1 MILDETQIFVYT
13 AETEFERNRKK
24 LRQRFLFLMPLNL
37 FLSLNNQ
44 KMKNLLILA
53 KNLNTILPKQNHFF
67 THKTVILDETPFF
80 GYTTENKFTQ
90 KNKKLRQNL
99 RNFRN
104 Y

>member
-24 LRQRFLFLMPLNL
+24 LRQ
-37 FLSLNNQ
+37 
-44 KMKNLLILA
+44 
-53 KNLNTILPKQNHFF
+53 
-67 THKTVILDETPFF
+67 
-80 GYTTENKFTQ
+80 
-90 KNKKLRQNL
+90 NL

>member
-1 MILDETQIFVYT
+1 MFSGYT
-13 AETEFERNRKK
+13 TETEFERNRKK

-67 THKTVILDETPFF
+67 THKTVILDETQIFV
-80 GYTTENKFTQ
+80 YTAETEFERNR
-90 KNKKLRQNL
+90 KKLRQNL